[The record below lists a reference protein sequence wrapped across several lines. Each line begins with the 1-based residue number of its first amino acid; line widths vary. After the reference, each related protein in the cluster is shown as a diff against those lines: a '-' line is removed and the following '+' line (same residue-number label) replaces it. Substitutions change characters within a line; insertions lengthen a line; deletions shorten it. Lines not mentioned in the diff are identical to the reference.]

1 MYICVSYILIY
12 IIHRNQAQVAQV
24 KKPVNLNVIQH
35 EPVTA
40 ERILAAGLEIIEGEA
55 EEGIHIY

>member
-1 MYICVSYILIY
+1 
-12 IIHRNQAQVAQV
+12 VAQV
-24 KKPVNLNVIQH
+24 KKPANLNVIQH